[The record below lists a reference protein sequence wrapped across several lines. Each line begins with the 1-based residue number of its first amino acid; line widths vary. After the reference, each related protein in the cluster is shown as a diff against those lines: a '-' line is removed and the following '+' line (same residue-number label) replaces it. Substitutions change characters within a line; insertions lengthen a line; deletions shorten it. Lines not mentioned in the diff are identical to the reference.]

1 MGLDQSL
8 DMRTVVLLSREL
20 STDLIADVKGLRYL
34 ANKEGRLEIPVA
46 LTGTLP
52 RVTPQPDLAYVSR
65 LLQRRLIGEGIEE
78 VTKGLQKPKSP
89 PAEQSPPSGQ
99 GSTPPAAP
107 AKPPEKTPE
116 EELLKGL
123 KDLFRR

>member
-34 ANKEGRLEIPVA
+34 ANKEGRLEIPVT

-65 LLQRRLIGEGIEE
+65 LLQQRLIGEGIEE

-89 PAEQSPPSGQ
+89 PAEQPLQPGTGAPP
-99 GSTPPAAP
+99 PP
-107 AKPPEKTPE
+107 AKPPEKKPE

-123 KDLFRR
+123 KDLFRK